1 MSPTAAGRFEG
12 KDMNKIDLSGRV
24 AVVTGGAQGF
34 GRAIAERFVASGAR
48 VAIWDV
54 DQVFAQRTA
63 NELGNGTKSYGLD
76 VSDLPSV
83 ERARDATIKD
93 FGKIDILV
101 NNAGIAG
108 VNATVWDTTIDEWR
122 RVMRINLDGPFICSK
137 AIVPHMIAQKYGRI
151 VNIASIAGKE
161 GNPNAAHYSASKAGV
176 IALTKS
182 LGKELAGY
190 DIAVNAVT
198 PAAAKTAIFDQ
209 ITQQHIDFMLSKI
222 PRARFVL
229 VEELA
234 ALVAWIASED
244 NSFTT
249 GAVFDISGSHAAKPL
264 PWLELLRSARGAG
277 GGIRS
282 LPVLRRDRR
291 IRRARLQATHHPQR
305 HPGRHSDH
313 RAATARGRPENEEP
327 NNRPGH
333 SRRSRCGN
341 PLRRRHDRGE
351 RKANYPAR
359 HAAAARRRAVR
370 KTAGRPLGL
379 RVAGA
384 CRASQFRSRQ
394 ATQLRDRRRA
404 SGRRG
409 GALLSREDRSVG
421 MDTRGGL
428 GIVRCVVERT
438 GAHEDRRR
446 CETKITRYLG
456 EGFAT
461 GRRPAVTPSR

>member
-12 KDMNKIDLSGRV
+12 TDMNKIDLSGRV

-108 VNATVWDTTIDEWR
+108 VNATVWDTTVDEWR
-122 RVMRINLDGPFICSK
+122 RVMRINLDGPFVCSK

-182 LGKELAGY
+182 LGKELASY

-222 PRARFVL
+222 PRARFVK

-249 GAVFDISGSHAAKPL
+249 GAVFDISG
-264 PWLELLRSARGAG
+264 G
-277 GGIRS
+277 
-282 LPVLRRDRR
+282 
-291 IRRARLQATHHPQR
+291 RAT
-305 HPGRHSDH
+305 
-313 RAATARGRPENEEP
+313 
-327 NNRPGH
+327 
-333 SRRSRCGN
+333 
-341 PLRRRHDRGE
+341 
-351 RKANYPAR
+351 Y
-359 HAAAARRRAVR
+359 
-370 KTAGRPLGL
+370 
-379 RVAGA
+379 
-384 CRASQFRSRQ
+384 
-394 ATQLRDRRRA
+394 
-404 SGRRG
+404 
-409 GALLSREDRSVG
+409 
-421 MDTRGGL
+421 
-428 GIVRCVVERT
+428 
-438 GAHEDRRR
+438 
-446 CETKITRYLG
+446 
-456 EGFAT
+456 
-461 GRRPAVTPSR
+461 